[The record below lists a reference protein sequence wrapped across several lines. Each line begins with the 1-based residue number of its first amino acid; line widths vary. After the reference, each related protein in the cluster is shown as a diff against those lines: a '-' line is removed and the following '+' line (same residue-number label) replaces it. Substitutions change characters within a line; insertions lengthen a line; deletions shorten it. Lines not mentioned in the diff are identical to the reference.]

1 MTVEVEQEPIT
12 GNESAAQA
20 DHPVEI
26 AHGSEQQPGDV
37 ENTAAPQS
45 PAEEPLQPAMNS
57 IYLYAVIAVGLGL
70 LVGAVVA
77 AIVWQRGDRNQAA
90 TLTPVTS
97 IADGL
102 TGRLEIKWADKL
114 NYHLVMEPSDPLR
127 HAEFGV
133 AVSNPPRPVSFDI
146 QLKDSVG
153 STLCDRTI
161 VLKFDP
167 KQAAALNGTPQA
179 GAGSA
184 GDAATSQIAQG
195 FDIAQAE
202 AQELKREYGQD
213 IFKSDI
219 GADGQSSSIN
229 SQGNFPC
236 SKQAYE
242 RVASWSFSSN
252 FPTQEE
258 QDALLKR
265 QSDPSGDSAAANAGA
280 APVAPVHRRK
290 PLQKL
295 PPPSVAYGIE
305 GDDELVSF
313 DSSRGIVETSTRRF
327 FVVGKP
333 IAADN
338 SVAWQDIPADVH
350 YKCDLN
356 GMCSLRRRGA
366 AILFAQWKR

>member
-1 MTVEVEQEPIT
+1 MTVEIEHEPT
-12 GNESAAQA
+12 NANEAGAQL

-26 AHGSEQQPGDV
+26 ANGSDQQPGIVASDI
-37 ENTAAPQS
+37 APQ
-45 PAEEPLQPAMNS
+45 PLAVEPLQPSMNS
-57 IYLYAVIAVGLGL
+57 IYLYAVGAIGLGL
-70 LVGAVVA
+70 LVGAVIA
-77 AIVWQRGDRNQAA
+77 AIAWQRGDQHQAA
-90 TLTPVTS
+90 ALSPVS
-97 IADGL
+97 SSADGL
-102 TGRLEIKWADKL
+102 TGRIELKWTDKL

-127 HAEFGV
+127 HAEFGL

-146 QLKDSVG
+146 QLKDSAG
-153 STLCDRTI
+153 STLCDRTV

-167 KQAAALNGTPQA
+167 RQAIALNGTPQA
-179 GAGSA
+179 ATGNT
-184 GDAATSQIAQG
+184 GDAATNQIAQG

-213 IFKSDI
+213 IFQSDI

-236 SKQAYE
+236 SRQEYE
-242 RVASWSFSSN
+242 RVVSWSFSSN

-258 QDALLKR
+258 QAALVKR
-265 QSDPSGDSAAANAGA
+265 QSDASGDSAANTGA
-280 APVAPVHRRK
+280 APTAPVHRRK
-290 PLQKL
+290 PQQKL
-295 PPPSVAYGIE
+295 PPPSVSYGIE

-338 SVAWQDIPADVH
+338 SAAWQDIPADVH